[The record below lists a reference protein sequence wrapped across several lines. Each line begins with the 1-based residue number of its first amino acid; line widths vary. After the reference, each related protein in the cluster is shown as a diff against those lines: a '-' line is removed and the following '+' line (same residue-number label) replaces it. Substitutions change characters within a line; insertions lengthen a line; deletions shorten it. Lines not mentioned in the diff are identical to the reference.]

1 MVIASKLSFYE
12 GHIKDYQLDNIVNMI
27 ESLGLNTDHSKYS
40 YSKLKK
46 YMDSDKKVKDG
57 KLNLILIDKKYN
69 AFKTSKYNI
78 KNMRSAMD

>member
-12 GHIKDYQLDNIVNMI
+12 GHIKDYQLDNIINMI

-40 YSKLKK
+40 YFKLKNIWHQI
-46 YMDSDKKVKDG
+46 KVKDG
-57 KLNLILIDKKYN
+57 KLNLILIDKKFN

-78 KNMRSAMD
+78 KISQVP